1 MFYELNELSM
11 EGEVV
16 ERDEFRFILR
26 PDGILYTEGA
36 KGLVMNLEMAQR
48 CTEITNELQNFQ
60 AKPLMCDLTNIAKM
74 SKECR
79 LWFSGDEHAKTY
91 TKCALIIGNPV
102 SRILGNFFIGLS
114 RPNQKPVKLFAS
126 QEKALAWLLSE

>member
-16 ERDEFRFILR
+16 EKAEFRFILR

-36 KGLVMNLEMAQR
+36 KGLVMDLEMAQR
-48 CTEITNELQNFQ
+48 CTDITNELQNYQ
-60 AKPLMCDLTNIAKM
+60 AKPLMCDLTNINKM

-91 TKCALIIGNPV
+91 TKCALIIGNPI

-114 RPNQKPVKLFAS
+114 KPNSKPVKLFKTQA
-126 QEKALAWLLSE
+126 EAIKWLKAD